1 MKRAFVSR
9 KTLEFNPEDDMPKQS
24 VTRDELAMLINEE
37 IQRHLGDAEGCSVSA
52 RQIAYHTEDTNGSNW
67 HLSGWFRS
75 SRPSGDACE
84 AIVKAATERLQKLY
98 NLGSEA
104 Q

>member
-1 MKRAFVSR
+1 LFVSR
-9 KTLEFNPEDDMPKQS
+9 KKLELSPEVDMPKQS
-24 VTRDELAMLINEE
+24 VTRSELAKLINEE
-37 IQRHLGDAEGCSVSA
+37 IRRQLGEAEGCSVSV
-52 RQIAYHTEDTNGSNW
+52 RQIACHAEDTNGGNW

-98 NLGSEA
+98 NLGSEEP
-104 Q
+104 

>member
-1 MKRAFVSR
+1 
-9 KTLEFNPEDDMPKQS
+9 MPKQF
-24 VTRDELAMLINEE
+24 VTKRELTKLINEE
-37 IQRHLGDAEGCSVSA
+37 IRRQLGGAEGCSVSA
-52 RQIAYHTEDTNGSNW
+52 RQIAYHTEDTNGGNW

-98 NLGSEA
+98 NMGSEA
-104 Q
+104 P